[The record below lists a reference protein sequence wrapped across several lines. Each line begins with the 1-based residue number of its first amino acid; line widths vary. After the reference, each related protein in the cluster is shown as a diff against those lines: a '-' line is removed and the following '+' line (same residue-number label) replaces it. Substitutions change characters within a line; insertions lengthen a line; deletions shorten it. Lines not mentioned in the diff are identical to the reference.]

1 MTNYLVFTP
10 NFQKTIL
17 KGYFVFVKRSEP
29 RPIPDLLAAVRQVE
43 RGDGAIEHLEGED
56 ATLLGGRGVVV
67 CYEGD
72 LLAAEVPREVAKVLA
87 DVGDAQR
94 DELLLA
100 RAQPIVAEREGNLH
114 TFIFLPS

>member
-1 MTNYLVFTP
+1 MTP
-10 NFQKTIL
+10 HFQKLIL

-100 RAQPIVAEREGNLH
+100 RAQPIVAERG
-114 TFIFLPS
+114 

>member
-1 MTNYLVFTP
+1 MTP
-10 NFQKTIL
+10 HFQKLIL

-29 RPIPDLLAAVRQVE
+29 DLLATVGEVE

-100 RAQPIVAEREGNLH
+100 RAQPIVAVREEGGQF
-114 TFIFLPS
+114 TG